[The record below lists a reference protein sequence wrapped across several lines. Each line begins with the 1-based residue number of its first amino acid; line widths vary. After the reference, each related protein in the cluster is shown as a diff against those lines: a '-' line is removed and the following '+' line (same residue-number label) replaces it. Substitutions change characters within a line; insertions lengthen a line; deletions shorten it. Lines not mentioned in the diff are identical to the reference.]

1 MGRKRSAYEAAGVS
15 IAAGSRAVELMRQAV
30 QSTYT
35 PAVLAGIGSFG
46 GIFDASSLKGLRAP
60 ALVASTDGVGT
71 KTKIAAAMKRYRTI
85 GHDIVNHSVNDILV
99 QNAEPLF
106 FLDYIASD
114 RLDPAMVA
122 EVVTGIAEACR
133 QAGCVLLG
141 GETAEMPGVYQPG
154 EFDLVGT
161 IVGVV
166 ERDQILP
173 RKDLRAGDVV
183 LGFPSS
189 GPHTNGYSLI
199 RRVFAD
205 VPLDQE
211 FEGIGRLGEALLVPH
226 RAYLEPVRRL
236 QDKVTM
242 KALAHITGGGFFD
255 NIPRVLPADLDAR
268 IHAGA
273 WEVPPLFRL
282 IQQRGRVEAEE
293 MYHVFNMGIGMVAVV
308 SPDDVDLALRLEPDL
323 KVIGELVPGRRQVTL
338 VGIME

>member
-1 MGRKRSAYEAAGVS
+1 MKRKRSAYEAAGVS
-15 IAAGSRAVELMRQAV
+15 IQAGNRAVELMRRAV
-30 QSTYT
+30 ESTYS

-46 GIFDASSLKGLRAP
+46 GVFDVSSLREYRAP

-71 KTKIAAAMKRYRTI
+71 KTKIAAAMRRYRTI

-99 QNAEPLF
+99 QGAEPLF

-114 RLDPAMVA
+114 HLEPEMVA

-133 QAGCVLLG
+133 QAGCALLG

-166 ERDQILP
+166 EQEQMLP
-173 RKDLRAGDVV
+173 RNDLRAGDAV

-199 RRVFAD
+199 RRVFAGI
-205 VPLDQE
+205 PLDQE
-211 FEGIGRLGEALLVPH
+211 FEGVGPLGEALLVHH
-226 RAYLEPVRRL
+226 RSYLELVRRL
-236 QDKVTM
+236 RERVTVN
-242 KALAHITGGGFFD
+242 ALAHITGGGFFD
-255 NIPRVLPADLDAR
+255 NIPRILPADLDAR

-282 IQQRGRVEAEE
+282 IQQMGAVEPEE
-293 MYHVFNMGIGMVAVV
+293 MYHVFNMGVGMIAVI
-308 SPDDVDLALRLEPDL
+308 SPQEVDLALSLDVEL
-323 KVIGELVPGRRQVTL
+323 KVIGELVPGRRRVIL
-338 VGIME
+338 DGITE

>member
-15 IAAGSRAVELMRQAV
+15 IEAGNRAVELMRQAV

-46 GIFDASSLKGLRAP
+46 GVFDISDLKGLRAP
-60 ALVASTDGVGT
+60 ALVASTDGIGT

-99 QNAEPLF
+99 QGAEPLF

-114 RLDPAMVA
+114 RLDPEMVA

-133 QAGCVLLG
+133 QAGCALLG

-166 ERDQILP
+166 ERDQMLP
-173 RKDLRAGDVV
+173 RKDLRAGDVL
-183 LGFPSS
+183 LGFPSN

-205 VPLDQE
+205 VPLDQ
-211 FEGIGRLGEALLVPH
+211 G
-226 RAYLEPVRRL
+226 
-236 QDKVTM
+236 
-242 KALAHITGGGFFD
+242 
-255 NIPRVLPADLDAR
+255 
-268 IHAGA
+268 
-273 WEVPPLFRL
+273 
-282 IQQRGRVEAEE
+282 
-293 MYHVFNMGIGMVAVV
+293 
-308 SPDDVDLALRLEPDL
+308 
-323 KVIGELVPGRRQVTL
+323 
-338 VGIME
+338 